1 LKAAGLAAWVGCFF
15 GLMPTHKRA
24 LEVAIQA
31 ARKQVSLAKRVLFL
45 SRTRESFGL
54 WHVIHRPF
62 SYSFAILAI
71 VHMFVALG
79 MGYR

>member
-1 LKAAGLAAWVGCFF
+1 
-15 GLMPTHKRA
+15 
-24 LEVAIQA
+24 LEVAIRA

-71 VHMFVALG
+71 FHMVVALG
-79 MGYR
+79 LGYR